1 MFLSDVS
8 GTQFKQNLQT
18 ALIESRFESN
28 SKNRNESLNTE
39 RFASLIS
46 LNYLLAI
53 YKGSFILKW
62 YQNKSGQVREARY
75 GTWGRSI

>member
-1 MFLSDVS
+1 MFLSDVP